1 MAPEPTSPWPRTLED
16 VDQDLEERTATLGR
30 LVTAVEALREEME
43 QSHAL
48 VDVAVVMQE
57 ARTYADATRQ
67 EADVYAE
74 RVKATADAE
83 AAALRQAT
91 AEACAAQAAEARETV
106 AQIYQ
111 EGQEKVAALET
122 AYTERR
128 TALAEVH
135 AALRGA
141 WTEYADRLQTAAHTV
156 TTLLADPP
164 VAPPTRDRLPGTP
177 AAAAG
182 TRLPPAAT
190 MAPRLTAKT
199 EPSMAAEGPAMAPAL
214 APDRVPFDA
223 SAAPALR
230 PDALEPVDAPLA
242 LSPGVDPDAPLPGL
256 GAPPARPLVARDQ
269 VVPKLVE
276 RPLG

>member
-1 MAPEPTSPWPRTLED
+1 MATEPTSPWPRKLED
-16 VDQDLEERTATLGR
+16 VDNDLEERATTLGR
-30 LVTAVEALREEME
+30 LVTAVETLREEVA

-57 ARTYADATRQ
+57 ARTYADTTRQ

-83 AAALRQAT
+83 AAAQRQAT
-91 AEACAAQAAEARETV
+91 AEACAAQEAAARETV

-122 AYTERR
+122 EYTTRR
-128 TALAEVH
+128 HALAAVH
-135 AALRGA
+135 ASLRGA

-164 VAPPTRDRLPGTP
+164 GELPTRDRIPVTAP
-177 AAAAG
+177 AAAAATG
-182 TRLPPAAT
+182 PQIATDDPAIT
-190 MAPRLTAKT
+190 
-199 EPSMAAEGPAMAPAL
+199 PAL
-214 APDRVPFDA
+214 ASA
-223 SAAPALR
+223 SAPSAVSGMPVLP
-230 PDALEPVDAPLA
+230 PDALEPVDAPLTLGA
-242 LSPGVDPDAPLPGL
+242 GYDPDAPLPGL
-256 GAPPARPLVARDQ
+256 GAPPPRPLVARDQ